1 MYKITSNDGNA
12 RVGKLKTKYTV
23 AETPFFMPVATRASV
38 KHLSSSD
45 LNDMGCEAII
55 ANAFHLYLKPGTSL
69 IKKAGGL
76 HKFMNFDKC
85 IFTDSGGFQIL
96 SSDFFFGRTANGVI
110 FKSYENKQHIMT
122 PEKCMQIQQELDSD
136 VAMALDDVPKFGG
149 SREHIEKSMEMT
161 HKWAERCK
169 ESHRGKQL
177 LFGIAQGSVFKDL
190 RERSVK
196 FIDSLD
202 FDGVALGGLCIGECK
217 KDMYKMVK
225 ASVPH
230 ISEEKPRY
238 LMGVGSPEDIL
249 ESIGMGIDIFDSA
262 FPTQNAR
269 HGCVFTKKGKIQV
282 EKARFANDF
291 KPVDSCKCF
300 VCQNYTRAYINH
312 LFKAKEML
320 GMRLASYHNLFFIHE
335 LLRDARKAIRKG
347 EFLKFKKGFLKS
359 YLH

>member
-1 MYKITSNDGNA
+1 MYKITSKNKTA
-12 RVGKLKTKYTV
+12 RTGILKTMHFA

-38 KHLSSSD
+38 KHISSSE
-45 LNDMGCEAII
+45 LNEMGCEAII
-55 ANAFHLYLKPGTSL
+55 ANAFHLYLKPGTQL

-76 HKFMNFDKC
+76 HKFMNFDRC

-96 SSDFFFGRTANGVI
+96 SEDFFVGRTDNGVI

-122 PEKCMQIQQELDSD
+122 PEKCMEIQQELGSD
-136 VAMALDDVPKFGG
+136 VAMCLDDVPKYGG
-149 SREHIEKSMEMT
+149 SREHIEKSMDIT
-161 HKWAERCK
+161 HKWAKRCK
-169 ESHRGKQL
+169 ESHKGKQL
-177 LFGIAQGSVFKDL
+177 LFGIAQGSIFKDL

-202 FDGVALGGLCIGECK
+202 FDGVALGGLCIGEGK
-217 KDMYKMVK
+217 ADMHKMVK
-225 ASVPH
+225 ASVQH

-269 HGCVFTKKGKIQV
+269 HGCIFTKKGKIQV
-282 EKARFANDF
+282 EKAIFANDF
-291 KPVDSCKCF
+291 KQVDDCKCP
-300 VCQNYTRAYINH
+300 VCQNYTKAYLNH
-312 LFKAKEML
+312 LFRAKEML

-335 LLRDARKAIRKG
+335 LLRNARKAIRKG
-347 EFLKFKKGFLKS
+347 DFLKFKKSFLKS